1 MKPEEAIEELNHEL
15 LIRKCLIEE
24 VNSFICDCDVDDDE
38 YDDEKEQFE
47 IGLTRYK
54 KEKEVIEMA
63 ISAIKEL
70 QQYHEI
76 GTVEECRKAA
86 EKQKPKKP
94 KLNYKPRFLGKATYT
109 CPKCGNCCLEE
120 FANERQN
127 NNYCWD
133 CGQAIRWDENLE
145 ETENEQIKFGVLL

>member
-15 LIRKCLIEE
+15 LILECLIEE

-38 YDDEKEQFE
+38 YDDEKEQYE
-47 IGLTRYK
+47 ISLTRYK

-94 KLNYKPRFLGKATYT
+94 DYEGDGYADRQIVYNTWICPNCGKRYEVDYDDYDY
-109 CPKCGNCCLEE
+109 CPN
-120 FANERQN
+120 
-127 NNYCWD
+127 
-133 CGQAIRWDENLE
+133 CGQAIYTENLE
-145 ETENEQIKFGVLL
+145 GMEDERD